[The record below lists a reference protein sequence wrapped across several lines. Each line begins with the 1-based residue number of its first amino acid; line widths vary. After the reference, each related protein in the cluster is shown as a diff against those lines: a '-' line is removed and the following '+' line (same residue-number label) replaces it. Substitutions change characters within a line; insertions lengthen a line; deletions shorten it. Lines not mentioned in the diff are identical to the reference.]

1 MRCCSSSTPGSRT
14 SSPRSSRGRW
24 PVADREVDVVLVGGG
39 VASASCAEE
48 LRDRGFD
55 GSVLLVGRE
64 ADPPYER
71 PPCSKDFLRGS
82 VDRAETYLHTPDWW
96 SERSID
102 VVTRVSVMKLD
113 TEARVARLSDKSEV
127 EYGQALVATGANVR
141 RLPVDGA
148 QLEGIHYLRALGN
161 ADAIRRDAEG
171 ARSAVVVG
179 GSYLGTEL
187 AASFVELG
195 LEVAMVFL
203 EDVPLER
210 HYGRAAGEWFAR
222 LLSEHDVKLFG
233 GRSLAAFEGD
243 ERVSGVRTEDG
254 ESFAGD
260 LVVVAAGAVPDVM
273 LAKQSG
279 LEIGELGGVRCDA
292 GLRVHGAE
300 GLFAAGDM
308 CEWDSP
314 LHGGP
319 ARVEHWE
326 VAAAH
331 GRTAA
336 RNMLGEDVANTE
348 VPYFWSDLSD
358 WVTSEYVGVA
368 GEGGWDSEEVRGS
381 VEGGA
386 FSIWQQREGRLVG
399 VLAVGR
405 SEDLDEGR
413 EAIASGAAA
422 R

>member
-1 MRCCSSSTPGSRT
+1 
-14 SSPRSSRGRW
+14 
-24 PVADREVDVVLVGGG
+24 VADVLLVGGG
-39 VASASCAEE
+39 VASATCASE
-48 LRDRGFD
+48 LRARGFEGD
-55 GSVLLVGRE
+55 VVLVGRE
-64 ADPPYER
+64 LDPPYER
-71 PPCSKDFLRGS
+71 PYCSKGYLRGN
-82 VDRAETYLHTPDWW
+82 V
-96 SERSID
+96 ERSKTLLD
-102 VVTRVSVMKLD
+102 VPGDVEVRTRTSVLKLD
-113 TEARVARLSDKSEV
+113 PAARIARLSDKSEI

-161 ADAIRRDAEG
+161 ADAIRGDAER

-195 LEVAMVFL
+195 LEVSMVFL

-210 HYGRAAGEWFAR
+210 HYGRTAGEWFAR
-222 LLSEHDVKLFG
+222 LLSERGVRLFG
-233 GRSLAAFEGD
+233 GRSLAAFEGT
-243 ERVSGVRTEDG
+243 ERVTGVRTEDG
-254 ESFAGD
+254 EALAGD

-308 CEWDSP
+308 CEWDST

-331 GRTAA
+331 GRTVA
-336 RNMLGEDVANTE
+336 RNMLGEGVAHEE

-358 WVTSEYVGVA
+358 WATSEYVGVLGA
-368 GEGGWDSEEVRGS
+368 EGWDDEVVRGS
-381 VEGGA
+381 LQDGE
-386 FSIWQQREGRLVG
+386 FSVWQLRDGRVVG
-399 VLAVGR
+399 VLAVRR
-405 SEDLDEGR
+405 SGDLDEAR
-413 EAIASGAAA
+413 RLIAERTPVAAEDLTA
-422 R
+422 S

>member
-1 MRCCSSSTPGSRT
+1 MT
-14 SSPRSSRGRW
+14 
-24 PVADREVDVVLVGGG
+24 ADVLLIGGG
-39 VASASCAEE
+39 VASATCAAE
-48 LRDRGFD
+48 LRERGFE
-55 GSVLLVGRE
+55 GSIVLVGRE
-64 ADPPYER
+64 LDPPYER
-71 PPCSKDFLRGS
+71 PPCSKEYLRGK
-82 VDRAETYLHTPDWW
+82 AEKGSFSLTMP
-96 SERSID
+96 ED
-102 VVTRVSVMKLD
+102 VEVRTRTSVMKLD
-113 TEARVARLSDKSEV
+113 PEARTAKLSDKSEL

-148 QLEGIHYLRALGN
+148 QLEGIHYLRTLGN
-161 ADAIRRDAEG
+161 ADAIRRDAEA
-171 ARSAVVVG
+171 ARRAVVVG

-187 AASFVELG
+187 AASFVDMG
-195 LEVAMVFL
+195 LEVTMVFL
-203 EDVPLER
+203 EQTPLER
-210 HYGRAAGEWFAR
+210 HYGAAAGGWFGE
-222 LLSEHDVKLFG
+222 LLAQRGVKLEG
-233 GRSLAAFEGD
+233 ARSVARFEGEGD
-243 ERVSGVRTEDG
+243 GERVTHVVTEDG
-254 ESFAGD
+254 ERFAGD

-273 LAKQSG
+273 LARQSG
-279 LEIGELGGVRCDA
+279 LELGELGGVRCDA
-292 GLRVHGAE
+292 GLRVKGAE

-308 CEWDSP
+308 CEWDSR

-336 RNMLGEDVANTE
+336 RNMLGEGVEHAE

-381 VEGGA
+381 LDDGA
-386 FSIWQQREGRLVG
+386 FSVWQQRDGRVVG
-399 VLAVGR
+399 VLAVNR
-405 SEDLDEGR
+405 SEDLDEAR